1 MMNDKC
7 GGGPS
12 FKLCIDTLD
21 NTAQCHSINI
31 LPIVHKI
38 TAWTNIRAHSAML
51 RAPLTGC
58 LHRQCSDISGNIGLF
73 WANRK
78 KSFSHWLKCKM
89 LPSGIS
95 VSSQWYAP
103 FPICP
108 IPSQSWEAV
117 TAQLPGNIK
126 MSGRWCDGDVWMVI
140 VSGDQLEYYDY
151 HTATAQHRWGWGGSS
166 GADIYM
172 LYLGPTFFI
181 FLQSTTHLLIRPS
194 FWPH

>member
-1 MMNDKC
+1 MRWR
-7 GGGPS
+7 S
-12 FKLCIDTLD
+12 IIQTVHSIDTLD
-21 NTAQCHSINI
+21 NTDQCHSINI
-31 LPIVHKI
+31 RPIVHKI
-38 TAWTNIRAHSAML
+38 TARTNIRAHSAMAML
-51 RAPLTGC
+51 RYKW
-58 LHRQCSDISGNIGLF
+58 QCNVGLF

-108 IPSQSWEAV
+108 IPSQSWVAV

-151 HTATAQHRWGWGGSS
+151 HTAQHRWGWGGSS

>member
-21 NTAQCHSINI
+21 NTDQCHSINI
-31 LPIVHKI
+31 RSIVHKI
-38 TAWTNIRAHSAML
+38 TAWTNIRAHSAMAML
-51 RAPLTGC
+51 RYKW
-58 LHRQCSDISGNIGLF
+58 QCNVGLF
-73 WANRK
+73 WANRH
-78 KSFSHWLKCKM
+78 KSFSNWLKCKM

-95 VSSQWYAP
+95 FCSHCKA
-103 FPICP
+103 
-108 IPSQSWEAV
+108 PSQLSLSVWWWVAV

-151 HTATAQHRWGWGGSS
+151 HTAQHRWGWGDRP
-166 GADIYM
+166 ALM
-172 LYLGPTFFI
+172 LTF
-181 FLQSTTHLLIRPS
+181 TCYTWALLFSFFYTLHSWKLMNLS
-194 FWPH
+194 FWRR